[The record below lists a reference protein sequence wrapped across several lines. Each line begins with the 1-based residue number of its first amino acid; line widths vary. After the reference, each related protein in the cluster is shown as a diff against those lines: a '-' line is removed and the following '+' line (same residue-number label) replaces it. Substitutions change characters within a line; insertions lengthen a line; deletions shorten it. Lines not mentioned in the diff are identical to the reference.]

1 MTYLL
6 SLLYGTGVEIRR
18 LLFKWGILNAKTL
31 RSPVISVGNLTVG
44 GTGKTPFV
52 AYLARVLQKLGYQPI
67 ILSRGYRGSRVRTGG
82 IVSEGSQPL
91 LGPEDCGD
99 EPYMLARALP
109 GVPVVVGKDR
119 YRAGRSIEDRYERAI
134 HLLDDGFQHLALKR
148 NLNLLLIDGTDPFG
162 GRHLLPRGRLREPL
176 RAISR
181 ADMIIVTRSH
191 LVTDSEGIELAIRHR
206 HPTVP
211 IAYFYHDAVGL
222 KDLRTGKHFLLRDL
236 MNQHVIVVAA
246 IGNPEVF
253 LRDLAHYQIRV
264 ADQIFFRDHH
274 VFRQSELDGA
284 LDQAREVGARCV
296 MTTEK
301 DAVRL
306 SHLQFEEGELM
317 VFQIE
322 ARPEDPN
329 EFLRIWKEEVEGL
342 LPPQ

>member
-18 LLFKWGILNAKTL
+18 RLYEWGILKARTL

-52 AYLARVLQKLGYQPI
+52 AYLARVLQELGYQPI
-67 ILSRGYRGSRVRTGG
+67 IVSRGYRGSREKTGG

-91 LGPEDCGD
+91 MGPDECGD
-99 EPYMLARALP
+99 EPYMLATSLP
-109 GVPVVVGKDR
+109 GVPVVVGRDR
-119 YRAGRSIEDRYERAI
+119 YRAGRSIEDRHEQAI

-162 GRHLLPRGRLREPL
+162 GGYLLPRGRLREPL
-176 RAISR
+176 RALSR

-191 LVTDSEGIELAIRHR
+191 LVTDNEAIEVAIRRR
-206 HPTVP
+206 HPAVP

-222 KDLRTGKHFLLRDL
+222 KDLRTGKRLLVRDL
-236 MNQHVIVVAA
+236 MNEHVIAVAA
-246 IGNPEVF
+246 IGNPDVF

-264 ADQIFFRDHH
+264 VDQVFFRDHH
-274 VFRQSELDGA
+274 VFRQSELDEA
-284 LDQAREVGARCV
+284 LDRARRLGARCV

-306 SHLQFEEGELM
+306 SPLQFEEGDLT

-322 ARPEDPN
+322 ARPEDRD
-329 EFLRIWKEEVEGL
+329 EFLRLWKEELEGL
-342 LPPQ
+342 LPPL

>member
-6 SLLYGTGVEIRR
+6 SLLYATGVEIRR
-18 LLFKWGILNAKTL
+18 RLFEWGILSSKTL

-52 AYLARVLQKLGYQPI
+52 AYLAGVLQKLGYQPI
-67 ILSRGYRGSRVRTGG
+67 ILSRGYRGKREKTGA

-91 LGPEDCGD
+91 LGPDDCGD
-99 EPYMLARALP
+99 EPYMLARALA
-109 GVPVVVGKDR
+109 GVPVVVGRNR

-162 GRHLLPRGRLREPL
+162 GGYLLPRGRLREPL
-176 RAISR
+176 QAISR

-191 LVTDSEGIELAIRHR
+191 LATDTEAIELSIRHR

-222 KDLRTGKHFLLRDL
+222 KDLRTGKLFLLRDL
-236 MNQHVIVVAA
+236 MNQQVIAVAA
-246 IGNPEVF
+246 IGNPVVF

-264 ADQIFFRDHH
+264 VDQILFHDHH
-274 VFRQSELDGA
+274 VFRQGELDRA
-284 LDQAREVGARCV
+284 LDRARELGARCV
-296 MTTEK
+296 ITTEK

-306 SHLQFEEGELM
+306 NHLQFGEGELI

-322 ARPEDPN
+322 ARPEDRD
-329 EFLRIWKEEVEGL
+329 EFLRIWKEELESL
-342 LPPQ
+342 LPPL

>member
-18 LLFKWGILNAKTL
+18 RLFEWGILKAKTL

-67 ILSRGYRGSRVRTGG
+67 ILSRGYRGSREKTGG

-91 LGPEDCGD
+91 LGPDECGD

-119 YRAGRSIEDRYERAI
+119 YQAGRSIEDRHQRAI

-162 GRHLLPRGRLREPL
+162 GGHLLPRGLLREPL
-176 RAISR
+176 QAISR
-181 ADMIIVTRSH
+181 ADMIVVTRSH
-191 LVTDSEGIELAIRHR
+191 LATDTEGIELAIRRR

-222 KDLRTGKHFLLRDL
+222 KDLRTGTPFLLRDL
-236 MNQHVIVVAA
+236 MNQPVIVVTA
-246 IGNPEVF
+246 IGNPVVF

-264 ADQIFFRDHH
+264 VEQILFRDHH
-274 VFRQSELDGA
+274 IFRQSELDRA
-284 LDQAREVGARCV
+284 LDRSAQLGARCV
-296 MTTEK
+296 ITTEK

-306 SHLQFEEGELM
+306 NHLQFEEGELM

-322 ARPEDPN
+322 ARPEDPD
-329 EFLRIWKEEVEGL
+329 EFLRIWREELENL